1 MKKAIIIAL
10 ALFTLAPTAQPKDKE
25 AITVT
30 AVTAD
35 ADAANNGLI
44 YSLPQ
49 TVVTVRVTAELTI
62 CKAGPYYKYS
72 NKCLNLSNVIT
83 EDSHAWRIVSAEIGS
98 YGIADA
104 TRRYKISATNTSLP
118 QIALTDD
125 NILAAI
131 NGDCPEAR
139 IKPCD
144 VSPEIPELNFDDVKL
159 DKSVLTKTSTAAMAE
174 EAALTIYRLR
184 EQRMSL
190 LGGEDATVLNDRGSY
205 DRVLEELEQLEND
218 HLSLFVG
225 KKITLRFVRYFELV
239 PDVSGTSSSVLF
251 RFSEEQGFLG
261 AMDLNGKPVY
271 VDVAFDKSTQLSEYS
286 ATSKQRQAEPA
297 DGLRYIMPGAM
308 NVKVIDRN
316 VLIAEANLL
325 CSQNGQIVTL
335 PAALLLD
342 TDRQLLFNTTNGALR
357 SINKK

>member
-1 MKKAIIIAL
+1 MKKIFILAA
-10 ALFTLAPTAQPKDKE
+10 ALFAIAPAAQPKDKE
-25 AITVT
+25 TITVT

-62 CKAGPYYKYS
+62 RKAGPYYKYS

-83 EDSHAWRIVSAEIGS
+83 DDSQTWRIVAAEIGS

-104 TRRYKISATNTSLP
+104 SRRYKITASGTSLP

-131 NGDCPEAR
+131 NGDYIDEFVDQQD
-139 IKPCD
+139 I
-144 VSPEIPELNFDDVKL
+144 SPEIPELNFDDVKL

-205 DRVLEELEQLEND
+205 DRVLEEIERLENE

-225 KKITLRFVRYFELV
+225 KTVTLRFVRYFQLV
-239 PDVSGTSSSVLF
+239 PDVSGTTSTVLF
-251 RFSEEQGFLG
+251 RFSEQQGFLG

-271 VDVAFDKSTQLSEYS
+271 VDVAFDKSTRLSEYAAS
-286 ATSKQRQAEPA
+286 SKQRQAEPA
-297 DGLRYIMPGAM
+297 DGLRYIMPGSM

-316 VLIAEANLL
+316 ILLAEDNIL

-335 PAALLLD
+335 PASLLLES
-342 TDRQLLFNTTNGALR
+342 DRQIIFNTTNGALR